1 MMWGKLQKIQRER
14 LTSFMLYDSWL
25 KITFTWSLFIHLDPP
40 MQAAE
45 KRYFH
50 LERKQYQQFSHFVK
64 EFYSHSFMHA
74 PSSWKLNTIQDSFQD
89 FKECK
94 AGLINGNTSNK
105 IYYWTYT
112 KEIRIVCNLF
122 FFHLDYT
129 NCFYFGR
136 KNFQWNKNSLGKE
149 YRMLKIWKTGKS
161 AEQQVVLS
169 KKVLLLHYAFI
180 YHYIYALHGEIV
192 RGTAERGVRPLIKW
206 ASIH

>member
-1 MMWGKLQKIQRER
+1 MLLVPNPSYNSVVFNKIKTVCSWKRCWPCGSTCGPDTETAQEAQQTVSLSVRLDNCKHKKPARSIHQVLQKLIFLGYFSTFRWCGGKLQKLQRER

-74 PSSWKLNTIQDSFQD
+74 PSSRKLNTIQDSFQD

-105 IYYWTYT
+105 IYYWTYV
-112 KEIRIVCNLF
+112 KEIRTVCNLF
-122 FFHLDYT
+122 FF
-129 NCFYFGR
+129 
-136 KNFQWNKNSLGKE
+136 
-149 YRMLKIWKTGKS
+149 
-161 AEQQVVLS
+161 
-169 KKVLLLHYAFI
+169 
-180 YHYIYALHGEIV
+180 
-192 RGTAERGVRPLIKW
+192 
-206 ASIH
+206 SI